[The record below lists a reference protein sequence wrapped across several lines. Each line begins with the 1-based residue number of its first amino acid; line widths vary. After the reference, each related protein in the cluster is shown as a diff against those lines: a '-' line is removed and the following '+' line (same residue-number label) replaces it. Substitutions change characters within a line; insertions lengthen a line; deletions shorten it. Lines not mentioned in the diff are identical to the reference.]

1 MRRRELLA
9 GLGVAVTAGLAGC
22 RGYWEDDEAST
33 SPWVTDSG
41 PGPVERQSIRFYEP
55 RRNRRVRRV
64 RVAWDEAATAVRI
77 TGVMQYGSSTCDR
90 PGIAETRYDAD
101 ADRLFVRLAPTER
114 DGVDTCSMDLASDTY
129 RATVAFANSLPATVR
144 VESAKTLD
152 GRRLSEPTTVE
163 RTVDRAEQREL
174 CTTDHPEGSEA
185 AETAHWTCPERYV
198 RAAESRPERTP
209 TATPEE

>member
-9 GLGVAVTAGLAGC
+9 GLGATATAGLAGC

-33 SPWVTDSG
+33 SPWVETDVSG
-41 PGPVERQSIRFYEP
+41 PIARHSIRLHEP

-64 RVAWDEAATAVRI
+64 RVAWDEAANAVHV
-77 TGVMQYGSSTCDR
+77 TGVMRYGSANCDR
-90 PGIAETRYDAD
+90 PGIVETRYEAD
-101 ADRLFVRLAPTER
+101 SDRLFVGLAPKER
-114 DGVDTCSMDLASDTY
+114 DGVDRCSMNQASETY
-129 RATVAFANSLPATVR
+129 RATIAFEDSLPATVC
-144 VESAKTLD
+144 VESAKTLE

-174 CTTDHPEGSEA
+174 CTSDHPEGSEA
-185 AETAHWTCPERYV
+185 AETAHWTCPEGYV
-198 RAAESRPERTP
+198 RAADSHPERTP